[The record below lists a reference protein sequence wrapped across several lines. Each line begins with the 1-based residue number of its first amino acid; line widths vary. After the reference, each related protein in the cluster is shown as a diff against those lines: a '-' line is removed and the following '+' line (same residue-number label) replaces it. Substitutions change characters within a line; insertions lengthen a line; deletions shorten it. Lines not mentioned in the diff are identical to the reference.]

1 MRFVSYLVYKSSVTQ
16 DSVEAMSTPRFTS
29 VVTGA
34 TDSLAVETQI
44 TSAPLCNMLSDLAAK
59 ALGFG
64 TLTQVSVWR
73 HYFGIITV
81 QIEVEVESSNI
92 TDQAI
97 LQWDQ
102 LTDPLQEV
110 MKSDLNS
117 ALGDDLHEMWT
128 TTVLLCESSELNTDL
143 VMAKLPLLTKTRAIP
158 KSGFINRGLCGIGIS
173 YLEYNQPQA
182 TEENSAAPVNLL
194 TKSVRTT
201 VAFCAGIYNFH
212 QDVLVEYTKYF
223 NDYQSKSSKTATQ
236 FRYFESVRAY
246 TEALLG
252 PNERIVAESLW
263 SVWDMEKEVESVA
276 RTAERLE
283 TEIAQTRQRS
293 ISHLGNSIAVCGA
306 GIAVLVAVE
315 PVRKLFDLPQCTMS
329 NLAVLAGLATLQ
341 VLVVL
346 GIVFSARRKR
356 KTRD

>member
-29 VVTGA
+29 VITGA

-44 TSAPLCNMLSDLAAK
+44 TSAPLCKMLSDLAAK
-59 ALGFG
+59 VLGFG
-64 TLTQVSVWR
+64 ALTQISVWR

-97 LQWDQ
+97 LQWDR
-102 LTDPLQEV
+102 LTDPLQET
-110 MKSDLNS
+110 MKPVLGT
-117 ALGDDLHEMWT
+117 ALEDDLHEMWT
-128 TTVLLCESSELNTDL
+128 TTLLLCESTELNTDL

-173 YLEYNQPQA
+173 YLEYNQPQVA
-182 TEENSAAPVNLL
+182 EENGAAPVDLL
-194 TKSVRTT
+194 TRSVRTT

-212 QDVLVEYTKYF
+212 QNVLVEYTKYF
-223 NDYQSKSSKTATQ
+223 TDYRSKSSKTATQ

-252 PNERIVAESLW
+252 PNERIVAENLW
-263 SVWDMEKEVESVA
+263 SVWDMEKEVDSVA

-283 TEIAQTRQRS
+283 TEISQTRQRS
-293 ISHLGNSIAVCGA
+293 ISRLGNSIAVCGA

-315 PVRKLFDLPQCTMS
+315 PVRNLLDLPQRTVN
-329 NLAVLAGLATLQ
+329 NLAVLAGLSMLQ
-341 VLVVL
+341 VVVVV
-346 GIVFSARRKR
+346 GIIFSARRKR